1 MSSDTEVEAR
11 LPPGRPWT
19 TLAHALAA
27 SFALVLILFAVMP
40 TKSEAKACGSVTIGN
55 GWTWVVGGDGISCQ
69 KMRKWSSSMIRG
81 KGKPKGWRC
90 QKRGKG
96 PSQSG
101 GCSKGPN
108 GTSPF
113 FIYYPPH

>member
-1 MSSDTEVEAR
+1 MGSDTEVESAVR
-11 LPPGRPWT
+11 RDRSWKVQFS
-19 TLAHALAA
+19 ALAVGL
-27 SFALVLILFAVMP
+27 ALIVTLFAAMP
-40 TKSEAKACGSVTIGN
+40 AQSEAKGCGLVTIGN
-55 GWTWVVGGDGISCQ
+55 GWSWVVGGDGMSCQ

-101 GCSKGPN
+101 GCSRGPN

>member
-1 MSSDTEVEAR
+1 MSCDTEVEAR
-11 LPPGRPWT
+11 RPPRRPWT
-19 TLAHALAA
+19 AQVTVLAA
-27 SFALVLILFAVMP
+27 CFALTLILLAAIP
-40 TKSEAKACGSVTIGN
+40 DQSEAKACGSVTIGN
-55 GWTWVVGGDGISCQ
+55 GWTWIVGGDGISCR
-69 KMRKWSSSMIRG
+69 KMRNWSSSMIRG
-81 KGKPKGWRC
+81 KGTPKGWRC
-90 QKRGKG
+90 SKRGRG